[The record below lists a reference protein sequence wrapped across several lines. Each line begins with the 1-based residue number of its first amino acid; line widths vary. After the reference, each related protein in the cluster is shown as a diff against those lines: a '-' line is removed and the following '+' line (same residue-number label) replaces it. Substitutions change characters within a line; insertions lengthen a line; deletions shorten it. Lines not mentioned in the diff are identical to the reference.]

1 MCYMG
6 QKVFAKTGKNFISA
20 RFIEITHSHS
30 AMIFRSPNYHL
41 ETLEICSSY
50 YDYLHNI
57 IMSALTLAYCQEIQI
72 NV

>member
-1 MCYMG
+1 MG

-57 IMSALTLAYCQEIQI
+57 LI
-72 NV
+72 NISKLSRDTN

>member
-30 AMIFRSPNYHL
+30 AMIFRSPNYQL
-41 ETLEICSSY
+41 ETRKICSSY
-50 YDYLHNI
+50 FDFI
-57 IMSALTLAYCQEIQI
+57 
-72 NV
+72 